1 MSIDNRFPPIPESYT
16 YSENDSRFR
25 GASWFEAVKD
35 KYITIAGLGGI
46 GSFASFLLARTKPM
60 GITLCDRDHIEATNL
75 GGQLYSYE
83 DLGEYKGYIMGKFID
98 KYAKIYPIIH
108 NNFIMESSEIT
119 SPILV
124 CGFDNMHSRKIAFD
138 LWHLACVSSSNI
150 PTDQFLYIDGR
161 MAAEYLQVFCIRGD
175 DTYNMD
181 RYLKDFL
188 FNDLEAENTPCNYKQ
203 TSFMSAII
211 GGIITNLFVNY
222 CHNCLIEKE
231 GGIAMERQLPFLTT
245 YDAASMMFTTEY

>member
-1 MSIDNRFPPIPESYT
+1 MSVDNGFSPIPESYV

-35 KYITIAGLGGI
+35 KNITIAGLGGI
-46 GSFASFLLARTKPM
+46 GSFASFLLARTKLRC
-60 GITLCDRDHIEATNL
+60 ITLYDKDLIEATNL

-83 DLGEYKGYIMGKFID
+83 DLGEYKGYAIGEFLY
-98 KYAKIYPIIH
+98 KYAGIYPIVQ
-108 NNFIMESSEIT
+108 NRFITESSKIT

-124 CGFDNMHSRKIAFD
+124 CGFDNMQSRKIAFG
-138 LWHLACVSSSNI
+138 LWHSKCISSGNI
-150 PTDQFLYIDGR
+150 PPNQFLYIDGR

-175 DTYNMD
+175 DTYNID
-181 RYLKDFL
+181 RYVKEFL
-188 FNDLEAENTPCNYKQ
+188 FNDSEAENTPCSYKQ